1 MAKNI
6 VKLPNL
12 NAVAA
17 GQTATLDV
25 PLGPTYHA
33 IYLIYKESGTLASEV
48 NLKAGLNDYRVK
60 INGKAQRTLSATQ
73 SLEINQIYQAPF
85 NAGCL
90 PIFFAEPW
98 RRTGAGEDSLAWGT
112 QDVSTFQIEV
122 DIDAAATAPTIEA
135 YAEISRVRRPLGIIS
150 KNRRFTIGVTSTGE
164 RQIQNL
170 PKIGT
175 SYAALHMFETTA
187 ADISEVLVE
196 IDQTKVW
203 ETPAFLAN
211 AVYDVNEITTQSGI
225 FSTIFDFDRR
235 VSSTLSMVKSDG
247 SVVSDFMVTTTMA
260 VAADFTIVTEEFGP
274 RW

>member
-6 VKLPNL
+6 VKLPAL
-12 NAVAA
+12 NAVGA
-17 GQTATLDV
+17 GQTATLDI

-33 IYLIYKESGTLASEV
+33 IYLVYRESGTLAAEV
-48 NLKAGLNDYRVK
+48 DLKAGIDDYRVK

-73 SLEINQIYQAPF
+73 SLELNQIYKMPF

-90 PIFFAEPW
+90 PIFLAEPW

-112 QDVSTFQIEV
+112 QDVSTFQVEV
-122 DIDAAATAPTIEA
+122 DIATGATAPTLEA

-150 KNRRFTIGVTSTGE
+150 KNRRFTIGVTGTGD

-175 SYAALHMFETTA
+175 SYAAIHAFETTA
-187 ADISEVLVE
+187 ADIASMLVE

-203 ETPAFLAN
+203 ETPSFLAN
-211 AVYDVNEITTQSGI
+211 AIYDANLIETQSGI
-225 FSTIFDFDRR
+225 FSVIFDFDRR

-247 SVVSDFMVTTTMA
+247 TVVSDFMVTA
-260 VAADFTIVTEEFGP
+260 NVANAQDFTLVTEEFGP